1 MAELRKPWSDSGEL
15 AVGYT
20 GSGDGEMI
28 LSSDIAESLDR
39 EMTIAVADPA
49 RKIVVERTVRQV
61 GMREVLRFTDGVFRL
76 ADGGTFNVLKAEFA
90 NDEPK
95 ETYIPLEYIEATGEQ
110 FIDLGYVVKEG
121 DVIKMAYEN
130 RSTTSADKFFFG
142 TSAGNVGI
150 WVSQYSSSTYVRFGH
165 SASATISTIRTG
177 RELTLRKGKITVGSS
192 STTLGYTAM
201 PATSLYLFAGY
212 RESSGAYAFGYV
224 RCMQFEII
232 NANGDTVML
241 LSPRKRGSDGKV
253 GLLDGISGRF
263 FINQGAGNDFVAG
276 PEINE

>member
-1 MAELRKPWSDSGEL
+1 MAELLKTWSDGESL
-15 AVGYT
+15 AVAYD
-20 GSGDGEMI
+20 GDGDGSAI
-28 LSSDIAESLDR
+28 FTSDVNESIDR
-39 EMTIAVADPA
+39 EMDVSFVSSDRRVVVSRRVAQ
-49 RKIVVERTVRQV
+49 E
-61 GMREVLRFTDGVFRL
+61 GMREVLRFTDGEFRL

-95 ETYIPLEYIEATGEQ
+95 ETYIPLEYIEAAGEQ

-142 TSAGNVGI
+142 TSDGSVGL
-150 WVSQYSSSTYVRFGH
+150 WVSQYSSSAYIRFGH
-165 SASATISTIRTG
+165 SASASISTIRTG

-192 STTLGYTAM
+192 SATLGYTAM
-201 PATSLYLFAGY
+201 PATSLYLFSGY

-232 NANGDTVML
+232 NADGDTVML

-253 GLLDGISGRF
+253 GLLDSISGKF
-263 FINQGAGNDFVAG
+263 LINQGAGSDFVAG